1 MQEKI
6 INQFGDK
13 PLYIERSLGN
23 VYLADNYTRDP
34 ASAFARGSDELLG
47 YTPAICPEIPRQEVD
62 LIQEWIGSEG
72 DATDSSTRLA
82 LLYGKAGIG
91 KSIVMHKLLERL
103 QGRGD
108 YLVLG
113 IKSDLV
119 EFANM
124 DDLRGKLYL
133 ARPIEDVIREE
144 ASKRKRVVLLVDQID
159 ALSLSLSA
167 NRTPLRSLLS
177 LIRRLANIPRV
188 RVVIS
193 CRPYDLEYDP
203 ELQNLKIKNQWE
215 LKELSEEQILQTLR
229 SNGHNESIDD
239 RLISFLGNPLH
250 LYLFLKVKPE
260 ERLTDPLSTNLL
272 YHQLWSKCINNT
284 STCPVSKASLLSL
297 LDTLVDTMY
306 QRQELSVHIREFE
319 TQYEQELRYLLTND
333 LLIESR
339 NRQIQFFHQT
349 LFDYVYARRFLEKGK
364 SLLDELKGQHQGL
377 FIRAAVKSILM
388 FLREQKPKEY
398 LCTLDQLLY
407 SQDNNGSS
415 TFRFHLKSLAL
426 QTLANFETPLRSEL
440 DFISRKIYPNPVYM
454 ELVFN
459 SVYTLNWFHDIWE
472 IIDNKG
478 GWQELSKAYRE
489 LAITMCRR
497 VLWRDVDSVLD
508 RLSTELNFDD
518 EEDRKHL
525 ENVLNVLNIYELN
538 YSGNKLVELYSK
550 LVEGRNPLQYTIL
563 LSCIIQRNPTFVC
576 EELKENIRLQL
587 HENKETLLPKISIAH
602 DVEILYQ
609 KLIKTHCNIAI
620 EFLIDVLTLLYDATL
635 YHEEGENDI
644 CHSTSFWNFQ
654 RAIKADFHYNF
665 VEDIMNILIDILLEH
680 IGDEK
685 TNQYI
690 LQLSRSRHG
699 GFVFIA
705 LYIYTSHP
713 EIFKDN
719 ICELVCLREVLANAP
734 SWVEYQAIEALKA
747 SFEYLTE
754 VQKKSIVDRILTI
767 HDRSEYRINRDEI
780 EWKRKFGHPFLD
792 IDLHQ
797 GIALQSIPLTELRRI
812 SWKAYQERQ
821 RLERKFHPKRLE
833 NCQPSRMSSRW
844 GDPALTQEQGQK
856 MSSKAWI
863 NSMRKYSNERESLD
877 WETPTLR
884 GQCRLFREV
893 VSQTPDKFTDLI
905 KQIAHDELIPLAYA
919 QAGLEGLIQAGRV
932 DDAVCVLEHILIAV
946 NHDINSG
953 HRGFCIRTLLFALD
967 SIVEQDHIPE
977 QVVQLLCQTLLDARE
992 PQREEYQKDQDAIT
1006 IGINQPRGQA
1016 GRLLVRCAR
1025 EDSRYKEDIFSA
1037 IEAVA
1042 DTSSVY
1048 TRAAILMEMALLNFL
1063 DQDRNVRLFKKLMYD
1078 YDPRLMALPV
1088 HNYNPLVYFVNY
1100 ALEELIEFFHHTVE
1114 CPDCYPQQVII
1125 LFLAWSHNSRDER
1138 IKEML
1143 DTMCN
1148 TSQEARLSLLRFLGS
1163 VDQYIDEDI
1172 LFYIL
1177 SLMQPQFDSLEL
1189 GKAFDQMFYHMDK
1202 CPQETQQRI
1211 SDAYINSPLCKHKIS
1226 GLIRFLAGY
1235 AIRDP
1240 EQTLG
1245 WLGKILST
1253 APSSETY
1260 IWSQIVEVVIQAYNG
1275 IKTFNSLDNQSTLEY
1290 AMDLIDMIMQHPSNR
1305 YMIANFM
1312 NKLDNE

>member
-13 PLYIERSLGN
+13 PLYIEQSLGN
-23 VYLADNYTRDP
+23 VYLASNYTRDVT
-34 ASAFARGSDELLG
+34 SAFASGSDELLG
-47 YTPAICPEIPRQEVD
+47 YTPTICPEIPRQEID
-62 LIQEWIGSEG
+62 LIQEWIEDKS

-103 QGRGD
+103 QDRKD

-167 NRTPLRSLLS
+167 NRTPLRSLLN
-177 LIRRLANIPRV
+177 LIRRLANIPNV

-203 ELQNLKIKNQWE
+203 ELQNLKIKHQWE
-215 LKELSEEQILQTLR
+215 LKELSEEQVLQTLQ

-239 RLISFLGNPLH
+239 RLINFLGNPLH
-250 LYLFLKVKPE
+250 LYLFLKVKPQ
-260 ERLTDPLSTNLL
+260 ERLTDPLSTSLL
-272 YHQLWSKCINNT
+272 YHQLWSKCINHVD
-284 STCPVSKASLLSL
+284 TCQVSKASLLSL

-306 QRQELSVHIREFE
+306 QRQELSVHLREFE
-319 TQYEQELRYLLTND
+319 TQYEHELRYLLTND
-333 LLIESR
+333 LLIESG

-388 FLREQKPKEY
+388 FLREQRPKEY
-398 LCTLDQLLY
+398 LGTLEQLLY
-407 SQDNNGSS
+407 SQDDNGLS

-426 QTLANFETPLRSEL
+426 HTLAYFETPLRSEL
-440 DFISRKIYPNPVYM
+440 DFISRKVYTSPVYM
-454 ELVFN
+454 ELVFD
-459 SVYTLNWFHDIWE
+459 SVYTRSWFDAIWE
-472 IIDNKG
+472 IIDKKG
-478 GWQELSKAYRE
+478 GWRKLSKAYQE
-489 LAITMCRR
+489 KVITMCRR
-497 VLWRDVDSVLD
+497 VLWRDADSVLD
-508 RLSTELNFDD
+508 RLNTVLDFDD

-525 ENVLNVLNIYELN
+525 KHVLNFYELN
-538 YSGNKLVELYSK
+538 YSGDKLIEIYSK
-550 LVEGRNPLQYTIL
+550 LVKERNPLEYTEL
-563 LSCIIQRNPTFVC
+563 LRSIIHKNPTFVC
-576 EELKENIRLQL
+576 GELKENIRLQL
-587 HENKETLLPKISIAH
+587 QENKDTLFPKISVSH
-602 DVEILYQ
+602 DVGDLYK
-609 KLIKTHCNIAI
+609 KLLKEHYSIAI
-620 EFLIDVLTLLYDATL
+620 DFLFDILTLVYETTS
-635 YHEEGENDI
+635 YQIEEDNDI
-644 CHSTSFWNFQ
+644 QHSSSLWNFH
-654 RAIKADFHYNF
+654 RTIKADFHHNF
-665 VEDIMNILIDILLEH
+665 VEDVMNMLIDTLLEH
-680 IGDEK
+680 IDDKE

-690 LQLSRSRHG
+690 LQLNNSRYE
-699 GFVFIA
+699 GFVLIA
-705 LYIYTSHP
+705 LYIYTSYP
-713 EIFKDN
+713 EIFKDDLSEL
-719 ICELVCLREVLANAP
+719 ICQREVLSNAP

-747 SFEYLTE
+747 SFGYLTE
-754 VQKKSIVDRILTI
+754 EQKKSVIDRILTI
-767 HDRSEYRINRDEI
+767 HNKSEYRLNKERVG
-780 EWKRKFGHPFLD
+780 WCRKFGHPFLN

-797 GIALQSIPLTELRRI
+797 GIALKAIPLKELRSI
-812 SWKAYQERQ
+812 SWRAYQECLRI
-821 RLERKFHPKRLE
+821 ERKFHPKRLE
-833 NCQPSRMSSRW
+833 NCPPSSISSRW

-856 MSSKAWI
+856 MSTRSWI
-863 NSMRKYSNERESLD
+863 NSMRKYSNERESVD

-884 GQCRLFREV
+884 GQCRLFRKV
-893 VSQTPDKFTDLI
+893 VSQTSDKFTDLI
-905 KQIAHDELIPLAYA
+905 KQITHNELISLAYA
-919 QAGLEGLIQAGRV
+919 QAGLEGLIRAGSI

-946 NHDINSG
+946 NHDINSD

-967 SIVEQDHIPE
+967 NIVKQDHIPE

-1016 GRLLVRCAR
+1016 GHLLVRCAR

-1048 TRAAILMEMALLNFL
+1048 TRAAILAEMAHLNFL
-1063 DQDRNVRLFKKLMYD
+1063 DQHRNVRLFQKLMCD
-1078 YDPRLMALPV
+1078 YDIRLMALPI

-1100 ALEELIEFFHHTVE
+1100 ALEELMEFFHHAVE

-1148 TSQEARLSLLRFLGS
+1148 TSQEARLSLLDFLSS
-1163 VDQYIDEDI
+1163 VEQDIDEDI
-1172 LFYIL
+1172 LLYIL
-1177 SLMQPQFDSLEL
+1177 NLMKPQFDSIEL
-1189 GKAFDQMFYHMDK
+1189 GKTFDQIFYYMDQW
-1202 CPQETQQRI
+1202 PQEYPERI
-1211 SDAYINSPLCKHKIS
+1211 IDTYMNTPLCRYEIS
-1226 GLIRFLAGY
+1226 GLVHFLAGY
-1235 AIRDP
+1235 AIKEP
-1240 EQTLG
+1240 EKTLG
-1245 WLGKILST
+1245 WLEKILQLS
-1253 APSSETY
+1253 PSSEDY
-1260 IWSQIVEVVIQAYNG
+1260 IWNQIVEVIIQAYNG
-1275 IKTFNSLDNQSTLEY
+1275 IKAFNQSDCQDALEY
-1290 AMDLIDMIMQHPSNR
+1290 AMDLIDRLMLHPSNR
-1305 YMIANFM
+1305 YMISNFM